1 MACYIRRMSALNQ
14 SVRYG
19 GMLQLLLLAGCAA
32 LKPPPGPE
40 TTANRIAAFE
50 AVPKPELR
58 DEVTVYW
65 NDAMVPYV
73 VAGQD
78 LDAAVM
84 LGMIHAH
91 LRLAQ
96 MELGKR
102 LAYGRISE
110 MIGPPGSEIDAALR
124 TVGITRA
131 VDEIIAGMLPATRS
145 WLEAYA
151 YGVNH
156 YKASLDELPH
166 TMQVLAM
173 EDEPWRVQ
181 DTVALSRLAGV
192 DVNWLTVIALLP
204 ERQRATWP
212 AVWERITSS
221 QDGTLPSFSVPP
233 ETVERSRSHDKVMLM
248 ARLLSPFAR
257 TGSNSFAVAGA
268 RSSTG
273 VPIIANDP
281 HLGFLVPN
289 LWLIAG
295 LKSPSY
301 HVVGMMPVGI
311 PVVAFGRNAELA
323 WGGTNM
329 RQEASDFVDVTGTTD
344 TFIETHEIKRRLL
357 WDVESTNRVSHRYGP
372 IISDAE
378 ILDFPEGKDIALR
391 WIGHLPSDEIT
402 AMLEVARATNW
413 QQLYDALRGFAL
425 PGQNFVFAD
434 TQGNIGQ
441 ILAAWLPARQ
451 GDHPPDLWV
460 SPQESDAAWRDIYRS
475 DRLPFIL
482 NPADGVIA
490 SANNKPVDRAGTRIS
505 WVFALDDR
513 IRRLYA
519 RLGEQTRWS
528 VDDLK
533 ALQLDVYS
541 PSHVRLAEA
550 IENRASA
557 WELPEEA
564 RLTLERIARWD
575 GHFDQ
580 DSHEAYVYNLWLSDF
595 APRFYERLGQ
605 AEQFDLWKRGGYLP
619 RYLLKDMDGMDDET
633 LRPLLID
640 SFEQTAQKLH
650 SDTVWGDVHRIQVQH
665 LLGNVP
671 LLGAAYQW
679 GDRPVGGHNATIFK
693 TSGNLFDEEQR
704 VAYGSQSRHISDL
717 SDINAN
723 YFVLFGGQDGQ
734 INAQNS
740 IDQIDLWERGE
751 FVQVP
756 FELDRVRET
765 FTYRSVFSSQAEKP

>member
-1 MACYIRRMSALNQ
+1 MSALNQ
-14 SVRYG
+14 FVRYA
-19 GMLQLLLLAGCAA
+19 GMLLLSLLGGCAA
-32 LKPPPGPE
+32 LKSPPGPE

-58 DEVTVYW
+58 EEVTVYW

-110 MIGPPGSEIDAALR
+110 MIGPPGTEIDAALR
-124 TVGITRA
+124 AVGITRA
-131 VDEIIAGMLPATRS
+131 VDEIIAGMPPATRS
-145 WLEAYA
+145 WLDAYA

-156 YKASLDELPH
+156 YKASLNELPH

-181 DTVALSRLAGV
+181 DTVALGRLAGV
-192 DVNWLTVIALLP
+192 DVNWLTIISLLP
-204 ERQRATWP
+204 ERQRSTWP
-212 AVWERITSS
+212 AIWERITSS

-233 ETVERSRSHDKVMLM
+233 ATAERYPSYDKVMLM
-248 ARLLSPFAR
+248 ARLLGPFTR
-257 TGSNSFAVAGA
+257 TGSNSFAVTGA

-273 VPIIANDP
+273 MPIIANDP
-281 HLGFLVPN
+281 HLGFIVPN

-311 PVVAFGRNAELA
+311 PVVAFGRNADLA

-329 RQEASDFVDVTGTTD
+329 RQEASDFVDVTGTSD
-344 TFIETHEIKRRLL
+344 TFTERHEIKRRLL
-357 WDVESTNRVSHRYGP
+357 WDVESTNRVSRRYGP

-378 ILDFPEGKDIALR
+378 ILDFPEDKDIALR

-402 AMLEVARATNW
+402 AMLEVARATTW
-413 QQLYDALRGFAL
+413 RQLYDALKGFAL

-451 GDHPPDLWV
+451 GQHPPDLWV
-460 SPQESDAAWRDIYRS
+460 SPQESDTAWQDIYRS
-475 DRLPFIL
+475 DRLPYIV
-482 NPADGVIA
+482 NPPDGVIA
-490 SANNKPVDRAGTRIS
+490 SANNKPADSAGTRIS
-505 WVFALDDR
+505 WIFALDDR
-513 IRRLYA
+513 IRRLYT
-519 RLGEQTRWS
+519 RLAEQSPWS

-541 PSHVRLAEA
+541 PSHHVLAQA
-550 IENRASA
+550 VADRTST
-557 WELPEEA
+557 WELSQEA
-564 RLTLERIARWD
+564 GLTLEGIARWD
-575 GHFDQ
+575 GYFDQ
-580 DSHEAYVYNLWLSDF
+580 NSHEAYVYNLWLSDF
-595 APRFYERLGQ
+595 APRFYESLNQ

-619 RYLLKDMDGMDDET
+619 RYLLKDMSGMDDAT
-633 LRPLLID
+633 LRPLLAD
-640 SFEQTAQKLH
+640 SFEQTAQQLDP
-650 SDTVWGDVHRIQVQH
+650 DTVWGDVHRIQVQH
-665 LLGNVP
+665 FLGNVP
-671 LLGAAYQW
+671 LLGSAYRW

-734 INAQNS
+734 INAENS
-740 IDQIDLWERGE
+740 IDQVDLWERGE
-751 FVQVP
+751 FVRVP
-756 FELDRVRET
+756 FELESVRET
-765 FTYRSVFSSQAEKP
+765 FTYQSIFPAQTGKP